1 VAGEDSHG
9 VGQDHEGPS
18 GEQVIETIDLQET
31 SSQAQPRH
39 RALGEGAGQAAPTAP
54 HATQRAADA
63 KRSGPERFWARWPGR
78 VAMAVC
84 LVVSAAGHGVV
95 VPFEV
100 PEGFEVKELEGE
112 VAIPVDLLEDNAP
125 PPAIVA
131 ASPPAARP
139 DEEKEKQSAVAT
151 PAVPRPAR
159 REATLA
165 DAGVDASKDAAPV
178 EGGTDG
184 GAAPVGAAKDAGA
197 RDPEALIAS
206 DAVRADVNLVK
217 LTINAEVIRAHPVG
231 ARLGELIRG
240 IPQWDDFMGG
250 TDLDP
255 IRDFDWIII
264 SGPSLV
270 KSTAHDAVYVHYSVS
285 DAVMDR
291 AVRVV
296 SGKYERGGP
305 FDAGAR
311 GVKAMLARADRAERV
326 ILRPQPHLLAVV
338 PPSVAQSSARVLSM
352 GAISAHIHPGEAMN
366 ARLLNP
372 HNAMPEIPES
382 ISELRARII
391 PRPDRGVDVLIE
403 GDAKDASSAIDAAET
418 LRRLFRRHN
427 DAITSIL
434 THGLLDHVEVSVQ
447 EGKVDVRV
455 AATLDQ
461 IETLVTLVADFL
473 GIPTSGSSVPG
484 PSPSPSLPSKPR
496 GPR

>member
-1 VAGEDSHG
+1 LA
-9 VGQDHEGPS
+9 
-18 GEQVIETIDLQET
+18 
-31 SSQAQPRH
+31 
-39 RALGEGAGQAAPTAP
+39 
-54 HATQRAADA
+54 
-63 KRSGPERFWARWPGR
+63 
-78 VAMAVC
+78 
-84 LVVSAAGHGVV
+84 VSAAGHAVV
-95 VPFEV
+95 LPFEI
-100 PEGFEVKELEGE
+100 PEGFEVKEVEGE
-112 VAIPVDLLEDNAP
+112 VAIPVDLLADDAP
-125 PPAIVA
+125 PLATVA
-131 ASPPAARP
+131 ASPPAARS
-139 DEEKEKQSAVAT
+139 DEEKAKESATAA
-151 PAVPRPAR
+151 PAPPRPAR
-159 REATLA
+159 RDPRPV
-165 DAGVDASKDAAPV
+165 DAGVAASKERDAAPV
-178 EGGTDG
+178 EAGPDG
-184 GAAPVGAAKDAGA
+184 GAAPAPVAAARDAGA

-285 DAVMDR
+285 DAAMDR

-296 SGKYERGGP
+296 GGKYERGGP
-305 FDAGAR
+305 FDAGVR
-311 GVKAMLARADRAERV
+311 GVRAMLARADRAERV
-326 ILRPQPHLLAVV
+326 ILRPQPHFLAVV

-372 HNAMPEIPES
+372 HNAMPQIPES
-382 ISELRARII
+382 ISELRARIV
-391 PRPDRGVDVLIE
+391 PRPDLGADVLIE
-403 GDAKDASSAIDAAET
+403 GDAKDALSAIDAAET
-418 LRRLFRRHN
+418 FRRLFRRHN